1 MIWGFIIRAVIR
13 TSMIDINRCQPLE
26 KTIELAADINSLIQD
41 WRNSVVT
48 FITSSDDT
56 DRLAEYALHLA
67 RILAYPSLD
76 VSALLSSIDAMGQEV
91 ALMLKK
97 RGNIPPRPTQIIEK
111 INDYLFN
118 AQKFKANTDDYY
130 NPLNS
135 YLNIVVERKIGIPIT
150 LCLLYMR
157 VARSV
162 NFKMYPVNFPGH
174 FLIKHILED
183 NSGEIIV
190 DPFNGGRIM
199 DDYSLKSL
207 LDQAYPQQNI
217 PLTHALVE
225 KATAAQVVI
234 RMLNNLKGSYYEIQD
249 MDRYNIANE
258 MVLAID
264 PYNPDAVRD
273 KGIVLLKNGNS
284 SEALEVLNSYLEIN
298 PEAEDADDVL
308 DIIRQ
313 IRSGMK

>member
-1 MIWGFIIRAVIR
+1 M
-13 TSMIDINRCQPLE
+13 
-26 KTIELAADINSLIQD
+26 AADINPLIQD
-41 WRNSVVT
+41 WRSSVVT
-48 FITSSDDT
+48 YITSSDDT

-76 VSALLSSIDAMGQEV
+76 ISALLSSIDAMGQEV
-91 ALMLKK
+91 ARLLKK
-97 RGNIPPRPTQIIEK
+97 RINTPPRPTQIIEK
-111 INDYLFN
+111 INDHLFN
-118 AQKFKANTDDYY
+118 VQKFKPNTDDYY

-150 LCLLYMR
+150 LCILYIR

-199 DDYSLKSL
+199 DDYSLKAL

-264 PYNPDAVRD
+264 QYNPDAVRD
-273 KGIVLLKNGNS
+273 KGIVLLKKGNP
-284 SEALEVLNSYLEIN
+284 SEALEVLNSFLM
-298 PEAEDADDVL
+298 
-308 DIIRQ
+308 Q
-313 IRSGMK
+313 IRSQKVINHITQLATE

>member
-1 MIWGFIIRAVIR
+1 
-13 TSMIDINRCQPLE
+13 
-26 KTIELAADINSLIQD
+26 LAADIKPLIED
-41 WRNSVVT
+41 WRSSVVT
-48 FITSSDDT
+48 HVTSSDDT

-76 VSALLSSIDAMGQEV
+76 ISGLLSSIDTMGQEV

-97 RGNIPPRPTQIIEK
+97 SGNTPPRPTQIIEK
-111 INDYLFN
+111 INDLLFN
-118 AQKFKANTDDYY
+118 VQKFKPNTDDYY

-135 YLNIVVERKIGIPIT
+135 YLNIVIERKRGIPIT
-150 LCLLYMR
+150 LCMLYMR

-199 DDYSLKSL
+199 DDYSLKAL
-207 LDQAYPQQNI
+207 IEQAYPQQNI

-225 KATAAQVVI
+225 KATAAQVLI
-234 RMLNNLKGSYYEIQD
+234 RMLNNLKGSYYEAQD
-249 MDRYNIANE
+249 IDRYNIANE

-273 KGIVLLKNGNS
+273 KGIVLLKKGDP
-284 SEALEVLNSYLEIN
+284 SEALKVLNTYLEIN

-308 DIIRQ
+308 DIIHQ
-313 IRSGMK
+313 IRSGKR

>member
-1 MIWGFIIRAVIR
+1 MV
-13 TSMIDINRCQPLE
+13 
-26 KTIELAADINSLIQD
+26 ADINSLIRD
-41 WRNSVVT
+41 WRSNVAT
-48 FITSSDDT
+48 YIASSDDT
-56 DRLAEYALHLA
+56 DRLVEYALHLA

-76 VSALLSSIDAMGQEV
+76 VSAHLSSIDAMGQDV
-91 ALMLKK
+91 ARILKK
-97 RGNIPPRPTQIIEK
+97 GGNMPPRPTQIIEK
-111 INDYLFN
+111 INDHLFDV
-118 AQKFKANTDDYY
+118 QKFKANTDDYY

-135 YLNIVVERKIGIPIT
+135 YLNIVVERKRGIPIT
-150 LCLLYMR
+150 LCILYMR
-157 VARSV
+157 VAHSV
-162 NFKMYPVNFPGH
+162 NFKMHPVNFPGH

-199 DDYSLKSL
+199 DDYSLKAL
-207 LDQAYPQQNI
+207 IDQAYPQQNI

-234 RMLNNLKGSYYEIQD
+234 RIVNNLKGSYYETQD

-264 PYNPDAVRD
+264 RYNPDAIRD
-273 KGIVLLKNGNS
+273 KGIVLLKKGDAP
-284 SEALEVLNSYLEIN
+284 EALKVLNSYLEIN

-313 IRSGMK
+313 IRSGRK

>member
-1 MIWGFIIRAVIR
+1 M
-13 TSMIDINRCQPLE
+13 
-26 KTIELAADINSLIQD
+26 AADINSLIQD
-41 WRNSVVT
+41 WRSNVAT
-48 FITSSDDT
+48 YITSSDDT
-56 DRLAEYALHLA
+56 DRLVEYALHLA

-76 VSALLSSIDAMGQEV
+76 VSAHLSSIDAMGQDV
-91 ALMLKK
+91 ARILKK
-97 RGNIPPRPTQIIEK
+97 GGNMPPRPTQIIEK
-111 INDYLFN
+111 INDHLFDV
-118 AQKFKANTDDYY
+118 QKFKANTDDYY

-135 YLNIVVERKIGIPIT
+135 YLNIVVERKRGIPIT
-150 LCLLYMR
+150 LCILYMR

-162 NFKMYPVNFPGH
+162 NFKMHPVNFPGH

-199 DDYSLKSL
+199 DDYSLKAL
-207 LDQAYPQQNI
+207 IDQAYPQQNI

-234 RMLNNLKGSYYEIQD
+234 RILNNLKGSYYETQD

-264 PYNPDAVRD
+264 RYNPDAIRD
-273 KGIVLLKNGNS
+273 KGIVTS
-284 SEALEVLNSYLEIN
+284 
-298 PEAEDADDVL
+298 
-308 DIIRQ
+308 
-313 IRSGMK
+313 

>member
-1 MIWGFIIRAVIR
+1 M
-13 TSMIDINRCQPLE
+13 
-26 KTIELAADINSLIQD
+26 AADIKSLIED
-41 WRNSVVT
+41 WRSSVVT
-48 FITSSDDT
+48 HVTSSDDT

-76 VSALLSSIDAMGQEV
+76 IPGLLSLIDTMGQEV

-97 RGNIPPRPTQIIEK
+97 SGNMPPRPTQIIEK
-111 INDYLFN
+111 INELLFN
-118 AQKFKANTDDYY
+118 VQKFKANTDDYY

-135 YLNIVVERKIGIPIT
+135 YLNIVIERKRGIPIT
-150 LCLLYMR
+150 LCMLYMR

-162 NFKMYPVNFPGH
+162 SFKMYPVNFPGH

-199 DDYSLKSL
+199 DDYSLKAL
-207 LDQAYPQQNI
+207 IEQAYPQQNI

-225 KATAAQVVI
+225 KATAAQVLI
-234 RMLNNLKGSYYEIQD
+234 RMLNNLKGSYYEAQD
-249 MDRYNIANE
+249 IDRYNIANE

-264 PYNPDAVRD
+264 PYNPDAIRD
-273 KGIVLLKNGNS
+273 KGIVLLKKGDP
-284 SEALEVLNSYLEIN
+284 SEALKVLNSYLEIN

-313 IRSGMK
+313 IRSGKR

>member
-1 MIWGFIIRAVIR
+1 
-13 TSMIDINRCQPLE
+13 
-26 KTIELAADINSLIQD
+26 LAANINSLIQD
-41 WRNSVVT
+41 WIGSVVT
-48 FITSSDDT
+48 HITSSDDT

-67 RILAYPSLD
+67 RILAYPNLD
-76 VSALLSSIDAMGQEV
+76 VTALLSLIDAMGQDV
-91 ALMLKK
+91 YRALKK
-97 RGNIPPRPTQIIEK
+97 AGNMPPRPTQIIEK
-111 INDYLFN
+111 INDLLFN
-118 AQKFKANTDDYY
+118 MQKFKPNTDDYY

-135 YLNIVVERKIGIPIT
+135 YLNIVVERKTGIPIT
-150 LCLLYMR
+150 LCILYMR
-157 VARSV
+157 VAHSV

-199 DDYSLKSL
+199 DDYSLKAL
-207 LDQAYPQQNI
+207 IDQAYPQQNI

-249 MDRYNIANE
+249 MERYNIANE

-264 PYNPDAVRD
+264 KYNPDAVRD

>member
-1 MIWGFIIRAVIR
+1 
-13 TSMIDINRCQPLE
+13 
-26 KTIELAADINSLIQD
+26 LAADIKPFIED
-41 WRNSVVT
+41 WRSSVVSHV
-48 FITSSDDT
+48 TSSDDT
-56 DRLAEYALHLA
+56 DRLAEYTLHLA

-76 VSALLSSIDAMGQEV
+76 IPGLLSSIDTMGQEV

-97 RGNIPPRPTQIIEK
+97 SGNTPPRPTQIIEK
-111 INDYLFN
+111 INDLLFN
-118 AQKFKANTDDYY
+118 VQKFKPNTDDYY

-135 YLNIVVERKIGIPIT
+135 YLNIVIERKRGIPIT
-150 LCLLYMR
+150 LCILYMR
-157 VARSV
+157 IARSV

-199 DDYSLKSL
+199 DDYSLKAL
-207 LDQAYPQQNI
+207 IEQAYPQQNI

-225 KATAAQVVI
+225 KATAAQVLI
-234 RMLNNLKGSYYEIQD
+234 RMLNNLKGSYYEAQD
-249 MDRYNIANE
+249 IDRYNIANE

-273 KGIVLLKNGNS
+273 KGIVLLKKGDP
-284 SEALEVLNSYLEIN
+284 SEALKVLNTYLEIN

-308 DIIRQ
+308 DIIHQ
-313 IRSGMK
+313 IRSGKR

>member
-1 MIWGFIIRAVIR
+1 M
-13 TSMIDINRCQPLE
+13 
-26 KTIELAADINSLIQD
+26 AADIKPLIED
-41 WRNSVVT
+41 WRSSVVT
-48 FITSSDDT
+48 HVTSSDDT

-76 VSALLSSIDAMGQEV
+76 IPGLLSLIDTMGQEV

-97 RGNIPPRPTQIIEK
+97 SGNMPPRPTQIIEK
-111 INDYLFN
+111 INELLFN
-118 AQKFKANTDDYY
+118 VQKFKANTDDYY

-135 YLNIVVERKIGIPIT
+135 YLNIVIERKRGIPIT
-150 LCLLYMR
+150 LCILYMR

-199 DDYSLKSL
+199 DDYSLKAL
-207 LDQAYPQQNI
+207 IEQAYPQQNI

-225 KATAAQVVI
+225 KATAAQVLI
-234 RMLNNLKGSYYEIQD
+234 RMLNNLKGSYYEAQD
-249 MDRYNIANE
+249 IDRYNIANE

-264 PYNPDAVRD
+264 PYNPDAIRD
-273 KGIVLLKNGNS
+273 KGIVLLKKGDP
-284 SEALEVLNSYLEIN
+284 SEALKVLNSYLEIN

-308 DIIRQ
+308 DIIHQ
-313 IRSGMK
+313 IRSGKR

>member
-1 MIWGFIIRAVIR
+1 
-13 TSMIDINRCQPLE
+13 
-26 KTIELAADINSLIQD
+26 LAADIKPLIED
-41 WRNSVVT
+41 WRSSVVT
-48 FITSSDDT
+48 HVTSSDDT

-76 VSALLSSIDAMGQEV
+76 ISGLLSSIDTMGQEV

-97 RGNIPPRPTQIIEK
+97 SGNTPPRPTQIIEK
-111 INDYLFN
+111 INDLLFN
-118 AQKFKANTDDYY
+118 AQKFKSNTDDYY

-135 YLNIVVERKIGIPIT
+135 YLNIVIERKRGIPIT
-150 LCLLYMR
+150 LCILYMR

-199 DDYSLKSL
+199 DDYSLKVL
-207 LDQAYPQQNI
+207 IEQAYPQQNI

-225 KATAAQVVI
+225 KATAAQVLI
-234 RMLNNLKGSYYEIQD
+234 RMLNNLKGSYYEAQD
-249 MDRYNIANE
+249 IDRYNIANE

-273 KGIVLLKNGNS
+273 KGIVLLKKGDP
-284 SEALEVLNSYLEIN
+284 SEALRVLNTYLEIN

-308 DIIRQ
+308 DIIHQ
-313 IRSGMK
+313 IRSEKR

>member
-1 MIWGFIIRAVIR
+1 MG
-13 TSMIDINRCQPLE
+13 
-26 KTIELAADINSLIQD
+26 QD
-41 WRNSVVT
+41 V
-48 FITSSDDT
+48 
-56 DRLAEYALHLA
+56 Y
-67 RILAYPSLD
+67 RIL
-76 VSALLSSIDAMGQEV
+76 
-91 ALMLKK
+91 KK
-97 RGNIPPRPTQIIEK
+97 GGNIPPRPTQIIEK
-111 INDYLFN
+111 INDHLFN
-118 AQKFKANTDDYY
+118 VQKFKPNTDDYY

-150 LCLLYMR
+150 LCILYMR

-199 DDYSLKSL
+199 DDYSLKAL
-207 LDQAYPQQNI
+207 IDQAYPQQNI

-264 PYNPDAVRD
+264 LYNPDAIRD
-273 KGIVLLKNGNS
+273 KGIALLKKGNS

-313 IRSGMK
+313 IRSGRK

>member
-1 MIWGFIIRAVIR
+1 M
-13 TSMIDINRCQPLE
+13 
-26 KTIELAADINSLIQD
+26 AADINSWIQD
-41 WRNSVVT
+41 WRSSVVT
-48 FITSSDDT
+48 YITSSDDT
-56 DRLAEYALHLA
+56 DRLAEYGLHLA

-76 VSALLSSIDAMGQEV
+76 VSEFLLSIDALGEDI
-91 ALMLKK
+91 ARALKK
-97 RGNIPPRPTQIIEK
+97 GGNNPPRPTQIIEK
-111 INDYLFN
+111 INDHLFN
-118 AQKFKANTDDYY
+118 VQKFKPNTEDYY

-135 YLNIVVERKIGIPIT
+135 YLNIVIERKRGIPIT
-150 LCLLYMR
+150 LCILYIR

-199 DDYSLKSL
+199 DDYSLKAL
-207 LDQAYPQQNI
+207 IDQAYPQQNI
-217 PLTHALVE
+217 PLTHALLE

-234 RMLNNLKGSYYEIQD
+234 RMLNNLKGSYYEAQD

-264 PYNPDAVRD
+264 PYNPDAIRD
-273 KGIVLLKNGNS
+273 KGIVLLKKGDPL
-284 SEALEVLNSYLEIN
+284 EALKILSSYLEIN
-298 PEAEDADDVL
+298 PEADDADDVL

-313 IRSGMK
+313 IRSERG

>member
-1 MIWGFIIRAVIR
+1 M
-13 TSMIDINRCQPLE
+13 
-26 KTIELAADINSLIQD
+26 AADIDSVIQD
-41 WRNSVVT
+41 WKSSVVT
-48 FITSSDDT
+48 HITSSDDT

-76 VSALLSSIDAMGQEV
+76 VSVFLSLIDAMGQDV
-91 ALMLKK
+91 YRILKK
-97 RGNIPPRPTQIIEK
+97 GGNIPPRPTQIIEK
-111 INDYLFN
+111 INDHLFN
-118 AQKFKANTDDYY
+118 VQKFKPNTDDYY

-150 LCLLYMR
+150 LCILYMR

-199 DDYSLKSL
+199 DDYSLKAL
-207 LDQAYPQQNI
+207 IDQAYPQQNI

-225 KATAAQVVI
+225 KATAAQVMI

-249 MDRYNIANE
+249 MDKYNIANE

-264 PYNPDAVRD
+264 LYNPDAIRD
-273 KGIVLLKNGNS
+273 KGIALLKKGNS

-313 IRSGMK
+313 IRSGRK

>member
-1 MIWGFIIRAVIR
+1 MAANIK
-13 TSMIDINRCQPLE
+13 PL
-26 KTIELAADINSLIQD
+26 IED
-41 WRNSVVT
+41 WRSSVVT
-48 FITSSDDT
+48 HVTSSDDT

-76 VSALLSSIDAMGQEV
+76 ISGLLSSIDTMGQEV

-97 RGNIPPRPTQIIEK
+97 SGNMPPRPTQIIEK
-111 INDYLFN
+111 INDLLFN
-118 AQKFKANTDDYY
+118 VQKFKANTDDYY

-135 YLNIVVERKIGIPIT
+135 YLNIVIERKRGIPIT
-150 LCLLYMR
+150 LCILYMR

-162 NFKMYPVNFPGH
+162 SFKMYPVNFPGH
-174 FLIKHILED
+174 VLIKHILED

-199 DDYSLKSL
+199 DDYSLKAL
-207 LDQAYPQQNI
+207 IEQAYPQQNI

-225 KATAAQVVI
+225 KATAAQVLI
-234 RMLNNLKGSYYEIQD
+234 RMLNNLKGSYYEAQD
-249 MDRYNIANE
+249 IDRYNIANE

-264 PYNPDAVRD
+264 PYNPDAIRD
-273 KGIVLLKNGNS
+273 KGIVLLKKGDP
-284 SEALEVLNSYLEIN
+284 SEALKVLNSYLEIN

-308 DIIRQ
+308 DIIHQ
-313 IRSGMK
+313 IRSGKR

>member
-1 MIWGFIIRAVIR
+1 
-13 TSMIDINRCQPLE
+13 
-26 KTIELAADINSLIQD
+26 LAADIKSLIED
-41 WRNSVVT
+41 WRSSVVT
-48 FITSSDDT
+48 HVTSSDDT

-76 VSALLSSIDAMGQEV
+76 ILGLLSSIDTMGQEV

-97 RGNIPPRPTQIIEK
+97 SGNIPPRPTQIIEK
-111 INDYLFN
+111 INDLLFN
-118 AQKFKANTDDYY
+118 VQKFKANTDDYY

-135 YLNIVVERKIGIPIT
+135 YLNIVIERKRGIPIT
-150 LCLLYMR
+150 LCILYMR

-162 NFKMYPVNFPGH
+162 SFKMYPVNFPGH

-199 DDYSLKSL
+199 DDYSLKAL
-207 LDQAYPQQNI
+207 IEQAYPQQNI

-225 KATAAQVVI
+225 KATAAQVLI
-234 RMLNNLKGSYYEIQD
+234 RMMNNLKGSYYEAQD
-249 MDRYNIANE
+249 IDRYNIANE

-264 PYNPDAVRD
+264 PYNPDAMRD
-273 KGIVLLKNGNS
+273 KGIVLLKKGDP
-284 SEALEVLNSYLEIN
+284 SEALKVLNSYLEIN

-308 DIIRQ
+308 DIIHQ
-313 IRSGMK
+313 IRSGKR

>member
-1 MIWGFIIRAVIR
+1 M
-13 TSMIDINRCQPLE
+13 
-26 KTIELAADINSLIQD
+26 AADIKSLIED
-41 WRNSVVT
+41 WRSSVVT
-48 FITSSDDT
+48 HVTSSDDT

-76 VSALLSSIDAMGQEV
+76 ILGLLSSIDTMGQEV

-97 RGNIPPRPTQIIEK
+97 SGNIPPRPTQIIEK
-111 INDYLFN
+111 INDHLFN
-118 AQKFKANTDDYY
+118 VQKFKANTDDYY

-135 YLNIVVERKIGIPIT
+135 YLNIVIERKRGIPIT
-150 LCLLYMR
+150 LCILYMR

-162 NFKMYPVNFPGH
+162 SFKMYPVNFPGH

-199 DDYSLKSL
+199 DDYSLKAL
-207 LDQAYPQQNI
+207 IEQAYPQQNI

-225 KATAAQVVI
+225 KATAAQVLI
-234 RMLNNLKGSYYEIQD
+234 RMLNNLKGSYYEAQD
-249 MDRYNIANE
+249 IDRYNIANE

-264 PYNPDAVRD
+264 PYNPDAMRD
-273 KGIVLLKNGNS
+273 KGIVLLKKGDP
-284 SEALEVLNSYLEIN
+284 SEALKVLNSYLEIN

-308 DIIRQ
+308 DIIHQ
-313 IRSGMK
+313 IRSGKR

>member
-1 MIWGFIIRAVIR
+1 MAANIK
-13 TSMIDINRCQPLE
+13 PL
-26 KTIELAADINSLIQD
+26 IED
-41 WRNSVVT
+41 WRSSVVT
-48 FITSSDDT
+48 HVTSSDDT

-76 VSALLSSIDAMGQEV
+76 ISGLLCSIDTIGQEV

-97 RGNIPPRPTQIIEK
+97 SGNMPPRPTQIIEK
-111 INDYLFN
+111 INDLLFN
-118 AQKFKANTDDYY
+118 VQKFKANTDDYY

-135 YLNIVVERKIGIPIT
+135 YLNIVIERKRGIPIT
-150 LCLLYMR
+150 LCILYMR

-162 NFKMYPVNFPGH
+162 SFKMYPVNFPGH
-174 FLIKHILED
+174 VLIKHILED

-199 DDYSLKSL
+199 DDYSLKAL
-207 LDQAYPQQNI
+207 IEQAYPQQNI

-225 KATAAQVVI
+225 KATAAQVLI
-234 RMLNNLKGSYYEIQD
+234 RMLNNLKGSYYEAQD
-249 MDRYNIANE
+249 IDRYNIANE

-264 PYNPDAVRD
+264 PYNPDAIRD
-273 KGIVLLKNGNS
+273 KGIVLLKKGDP
-284 SEALEVLNSYLEIN
+284 SEALKVLNSYLEIN

-308 DIIRQ
+308 DIIHQ
-313 IRSGMK
+313 IRSGKR

>member
-1 MIWGFIIRAVIR
+1 M
-13 TSMIDINRCQPLE
+13 
-26 KTIELAADINSLIQD
+26 AADIKPLIED
-41 WRNSVVT
+41 WRSSVVT
-48 FITSSDDT
+48 HVTSSDDT

-76 VSALLSSIDAMGQEV
+76 ISGLLSSIDTMGQEV

-97 RGNIPPRPTQIIEK
+97 SGNMPPRPTQIIEK
-111 INDYLFN
+111 INDLLFN
-118 AQKFKANTDDYY
+118 VQKFKANTDDYY

-135 YLNIVVERKIGIPIT
+135 YLNIVIERKRGIPIT
-150 LCLLYMR
+150 LCMLYMR

-199 DDYSLKSL
+199 DDYSLKAL
-207 LDQAYPQQNI
+207 IEQAYPQQNI

-225 KATAAQVVI
+225 KATAAQVLI
-234 RMLNNLKGSYYEIQD
+234 RMLNNLKGSYYEAQD
-249 MDRYNIANE
+249 IDRYNIANE

-264 PYNPDAVRD
+264 PYNPDAIRD
-273 KGIVLLKNGNS
+273 KGIVLLKKGDP
-284 SEALEVLNSYLEIN
+284 SEALKILNSYLEIN

-313 IRSGMK
+313 IRSGNR

>member
-1 MIWGFIIRAVIR
+1 
-13 TSMIDINRCQPLE
+13 
-26 KTIELAADINSLIQD
+26 LAADIKSLIED
-41 WRNSVVT
+41 WRSSVVT
-48 FITSSDDT
+48 HVTSSDDT

-76 VSALLSSIDAMGQEV
+76 VSGLLSSIDTMGQEV

-97 RGNIPPRPTQIIEK
+97 SGSTPPRPTQIIEK
-111 INDYLFN
+111 INDFLFN
-118 AQKFKANTDDYY
+118 VQKFKPNTDDYY

-135 YLNIVVERKIGIPIT
+135 YLNIVIEHKRGIPIT
-150 LCLLYMR
+150 LCILYIR

-162 NFKMYPVNFPGH
+162 NFKMYPVNFPSH

-199 DDYSLKSL
+199 DDYSLKAL
-207 LDQAYPQQNI
+207 IEQAYPQQNI

-225 KATAAQVVI
+225 KTTAAQVLI
-234 RMLNNLKGSYYEIQD
+234 RMLNNLKGSYYEAQD
-249 MDRYNIANE
+249 IDRYNIANE

-264 PYNPDAVRD
+264 PYNPDAIRD
-273 KGIVLLKNGNS
+273 KGIVLLKRGDPL
-284 SEALEVLNSYLEIN
+284 EALKVLNTYLEIN

-308 DIIRQ
+308 DIIHQ
-313 IRSGMK
+313 IRSGKR

>member
-1 MIWGFIIRAVIR
+1 
-13 TSMIDINRCQPLE
+13 
-26 KTIELAADINSLIQD
+26 LAADIKPLIED
-41 WRNSVVT
+41 WRSSVV
-48 FITSSDDT
+48 IHVTSSDDT

-76 VSALLSSIDAMGQEV
+76 ISGLLSSIDTMGQEV

-97 RGNIPPRPTQIIEK
+97 SGNMPPRPTQIIEK
-111 INDYLFN
+111 INDLLFN
-118 AQKFKANTDDYY
+118 VQKFKPNTDDYY

-135 YLNIVVERKIGIPIT
+135 YLNIVIERKRGIPIT
-150 LCLLYMR
+150 LCILYTR

-199 DDYSLKSL
+199 DDYSLKAL
-207 LDQAYPQQNI
+207 IEQAYPQQNI

-225 KATAAQVVI
+225 KATAAQVLI
-234 RMLNNLKGSYYEIQD
+234 RMLNNLKGSYYEAQD
-249 MDRYNIANE
+249 IDRYNIANE

-264 PYNPDAVRD
+264 PYNPDAIRD
-273 KGIVLLKNGNS
+273 KGIVLLKKGDP
-284 SEALEVLNSYLEIN
+284 SEALKVLNSYLEIN

-308 DIIRQ
+308 DIIHQ
-313 IRSGMK
+313 IRSGKR

>member
-1 MIWGFIIRAVIR
+1 
-13 TSMIDINRCQPLE
+13 
-26 KTIELAADINSLIQD
+26 LAADIKSLIED
-41 WRNSVVT
+41 WRSSVVT
-48 FITSSDDT
+48 HVTSSDDT

-76 VSALLSSIDAMGQEV
+76 ISGLLSSIDTLGQEV

-97 RGNIPPRPTQIIEK
+97 SGNMPPRPTQIIEK
-111 INDYLFN
+111 INDLLFN
-118 AQKFKANTDDYY
+118 VQKFKANTDDYY

-135 YLNIVVERKIGIPIT
+135 YLNIVIERKRGIPIT
-150 LCLLYMR
+150 LCILYMR

-162 NFKMYPVNFPGH
+162 SFKMYPVNFPGH

-199 DDYSLKSL
+199 DDYSLKAL
-207 LDQAYPQQNI
+207 IEQAYPQQNI

-225 KATAAQVVI
+225 KATAAQVLI
-234 RMLNNLKGSYYEIQD
+234 RMMNNLKGSYYEAQD
-249 MDRYNIANE
+249 IDRYNIANE

-264 PYNPDAVRD
+264 PYNPDAIRD
-273 KGIVLLKNGNS
+273 KGIVLLKKGDP
-284 SEALEVLNSYLEIN
+284 SEALKVLNSYLEIN

-308 DIIRQ
+308 DIIHQ
-313 IRSGMK
+313 IRSGKR

>member
-1 MIWGFIIRAVIR
+1 M
-13 TSMIDINRCQPLE
+13 
-26 KTIELAADINSLIQD
+26 AADIKPLIED
-41 WRNSVVT
+41 WRSSVVT
-48 FITSSDDT
+48 HVTSSDDT

-76 VSALLSSIDAMGQEV
+76 ISGLLSSIDTMGQEV

-97 RGNIPPRPTQIIEK
+97 SGNTPPRPTQIIEK
-111 INDYLFN
+111 INDLLFN
-118 AQKFKANTDDYY
+118 AQKFKSNTDDYY

-135 YLNIVVERKIGIPIT
+135 YLNIVIERKRGIPIT
-150 LCLLYMR
+150 LCILYMR

-199 DDYSLKSL
+199 DDYSLKAL
-207 LDQAYPQQNI
+207 IEQAYPQQNI

-225 KATAAQVVI
+225 KATAAQVLI
-234 RMLNNLKGSYYEIQD
+234 RMLNNLKGSYYEAQD
-249 MDRYNIANE
+249 IDRYNIANE

-273 KGIVLLKNGNS
+273 KGIVLLKKGDP
-284 SEALEVLNSYLEIN
+284 SEALRVLNTYLEIN

-308 DIIRQ
+308 DIIHQ
-313 IRSGMK
+313 IRSEKR